1 MLGTPEGTDCI
12 ACVTRR
18 TDGPVCIAEQANT
31 AGRSSTVY
39 LAGQTD
45 GPVCIA
51 GQADTAGRVI
61 TQLTLDRKKIQGK
74 LVLLSHYV
82 KVNHISNSTSTRTLG
97 PPPPGEFRACTGRS
111 IMVALDW
118 LQLPRVVAFPAMT
131 RDLNPFFL
139 DSDRRVKL
147 SFAPIG
153 SMLEGILPFLHS
165 ADLLQLSS
173 RDVERVVR
181 H

>member
-74 LVLLSHYV
+74 LVLLSYCI

-97 PPPPGEFRACTGRS
+97 AS
-111 IMVALDW
+111 
-118 LQLPRVVAFPAMT
+118 PAGGIQC
-131 RDLNPFFL
+131 LY
-139 DSDRRVKL
+139 
-147 SFAPIG
+147 G
-153 SMLEGILPFLHS
+153 SVYHGS
-165 ADLLQLSS
+165 T
-173 RDVERVVR
+173 
-181 H
+181 